1 MKFYA
6 ISAGRKTGIFTKRRE
21 YTQYTAN
28 FSGVCAKAFATK
40 EEAATWLESKKQA
53 GLVSTKPAKY
63 AAQHH
68 SAAQRYYA
76 VSKGRKTGIITDTA
90 LYYAYTQRYKGAR
103 AKSFSSYHAAKAW
116 LQREQS
122 YQTHTLHHAAPRILH
137 TAHQGVMLQK
147 RIHLSRDVKAHINTL
162 DVRRILA
169 LDIELTG
176 LLPTDEIL
184 QVSIVNGLGQVVY
197 NHYFCPQTVTS
208 WEKTVDIHHI
218 TPSMVADKPSFQTA
232 VPVLTQLFAEAQ
244 LIVGYST
251 MQDISNLHKYGVPF
265 PHQPIYL
272 DIGDAYSFVNTDI
285 LHPRTY
291 AKLKTCAAH
300 YGYTDT
306 DWHNS
311 LADTKATLYCFYA
324 MLDDADAL
332 FRLMSFGK

>member
-6 ISAGRKTGIFTKRRE
+6 ISVGRKTGIFTKRQE
-21 YTQYTAN
+21 YTKYTAN
-28 FSGVCAKAFATK
+28 FSGVCAKAFSTKGEAT
-40 EEAATWLESKKQA
+40 AWLDSKKQA
-53 GLVSTKPAKY
+53 GLVSTKPAKC

-68 SAAQRYYA
+68 PAAKRYYA

-90 LYYAYTQRYKGAR
+90 QYYACTQGYKGAR
-103 AKSFSSYHAAKAW
+103 AKSFSSYQAAKAW

-122 YQTHTLHHAAPRILH
+122 YQTHTLHHTAPHILH
-137 TAHQGVMLQK
+137 AAHQNVMLQK
-147 RIHLSRDVKAHINTL
+147 RIHLSHDVKTHLNAL
-162 DVRRILA
+162 DVRRVLA

-184 QVSIVNGLGQVVY
+184 QVSILNGLGQVIY
-197 NHYFCPQTVTS
+197 NHYFRPAAVTS
-208 WEKTVDIHHI
+208 WDETVCIHHI
-218 TPSMVADKPSFQTA
+218 TPSMVADKPVFQTA

-251 MQDISNLHKYGVPF
+251 MQDIGNLHKYGVQF
-265 PHQPIYL
+265 PHKPIYF
-272 DIGDAYSFVNTDI
+272 DVGDAYSFVNTDRQ
-285 LHPRTY
+285 HPRTY
-291 AKLKTCAAH
+291 AKLKNCAAH

-324 MLDDADAL
+324 MLNDADAL
-332 FRLMSFGK
+332 FRLMSFNK